1 MSVSVP
7 NENLYSTWEQ
17 FRVTGFPHGVLN
29 GTVPRF
35 GITIQ
40 LTAANLLALQTTAI
54 QLIDAPMTGG
64 GLLTPPAGFALFPIR
79 MAAEY
84 VFGTTAYT
92 IANADNAFQ
101 IEYTGKTTALLS
113 MLVTGLVD
121 QAASTFADNRA
132 TSPGAKIAVTNIANL
147 GLEVKLVGTTPALT
161 LGNGTVYLTLD
172 YTAIPLF

>member
-1 MSVSVP
+1 
-7 NENLYSTWEQ
+7 
-17 FRVTGFPHGVLN
+17 
-29 GTVPRF
+29 
-35 GITIQ
+35 
-40 LTAANLLALQTTAI
+40 
-54 QLIDAPMTGG
+54 
-64 GLLTPPAGFALFPIR
+64 
-79 MAAEY
+79 
-84 VFGTTAYT
+84 
-92 IANADNAFQ
+92 
-101 IEYTGKTTALLS
+101 